1 MPFICAQCGAI
12 YASDETCQQRFEAC
26 LALEYENPL
35 AYGAVHL
42 LSVACYMLQHN
53 LYSRE
58 GWLETR
64 ALVRLTI
71 SQEYT
76 PADIRKMNR
85 DRLDSGVRKWSI
97 TKGAKLAEFATIRW
111 SRTIADIRLEN
122 PEDYVS
128 DVKQWAVSVLED
140 TLEIDG

>member
-1 MPFICAQCGAI
+1 VPFICAQCGAI

-26 LALEYENPL
+26 LALEYETPL

-64 ALVRLTI
+64 ALIRQTI

-76 PADIRKMNR
+76 PADIRIMNR

-97 TKGAKLAEFATIRW
+97 TKGAKLAEFTTIRW
-111 SRTIADIRLEN
+111 SRTITDIRLEN
-122 PEDYVS
+122 PEGYVS

-140 TLEIDG
+140 TLEVDE

>member
-64 ALVRLTI
+64 ALVRQTI
-71 SQEYT
+71 SQEST

-122 PEDYVS
+122 PGGYVS
-128 DVKQWAVSVLED
+128 DVKQWVISVLED

>member
-26 LALEYENPL
+26 LALEYDNPL

-140 TLEIDG
+140 TLEIDE

>member
-26 LALEYENPL
+26 LALEYDNPL

-64 ALVRLTI
+64 ALVRQTI

-76 PADIRKMNR
+76 SADIRKMNR

-111 SRTIADIRLEN
+111 SRTIADLRLEN

-140 TLEIDG
+140 TLEIDE

>member
-64 ALVRLTI
+64 ALVRQTI
-71 SQEYT
+71 SQEST

-111 SRTIADIRLEN
+111 SRTIADIQLEN
-122 PEDYVS
+122 PEGYVS
-128 DVKQWAVSVLED
+128 DVKQWAISVLED

>member
-12 YASDETCQQRFEAC
+12 YASDETCQQRFEVC

-64 ALVRLTI
+64 ALVRQTI
-71 SQEYT
+71 SQEST

-122 PEDYVS
+122 PEGYVS
-128 DVKQWAVSVLED
+128 DVKQWVISVLED

>member
-64 ALVRLTI
+64 ALVRQTI
-71 SQEYT
+71 SQEST

-122 PEDYVS
+122 PEGYVS
-128 DVKQWAVSVLED
+128 DVKQWVISVLED
-140 TLEIDG
+140 TLEIDE

>member
-1 MPFICAQCGAI
+1 VPFICAQCGAI

-64 ALVRLTI
+64 ALVRQTI
-71 SQEYT
+71 SQEST

-122 PEDYVS
+122 PEGYVS

-140 TLEIDG
+140 TLEIDE

>member
-1 MPFICAQCGAI
+1 MPFTCAQCGAI

-26 LALEYENPL
+26 LALEYENPN

-64 ALVRLTI
+64 ELVRLTI
-71 SQEYT
+71 SQEST
-76 PADIRKMNR
+76 PAEIRKKNR
-85 DRLDSGVRKWSI
+85 DRLDSGVRKWSV
-97 TKGAKLAEFATIRW
+97 TKGAKLAEFAAIRW
-111 SRTIADIRLEN
+111 SRTIADIHLEN
-122 PEDYVS
+122 PEGYVS
-128 DVKQWAVSVLED
+128 DVKQWAISVLED

>member
-1 MPFICAQCGAI
+1 MPFTCAQCGAN

-26 LALEYENPL
+26 LALEYENPT

-64 ALVRLTI
+64 ELVRLTI
-71 SQEYT
+71 SQEAT
-76 PADIRKMNR
+76 TADIRKMNR
-85 DRLDSGVRKWSI
+85 DRLDSGVRKWSV
-97 TKGAKLAEFATIRW
+97 TKGAKLAQFAAIRW
-111 SRTIADIRLEN
+111 SRTIADIQLEN
-122 PEDYVS
+122 PEGYVS
-128 DVKQWAVSVLED
+128 DVKQWAISVVED
-140 TLEIDG
+140 TLEIDR